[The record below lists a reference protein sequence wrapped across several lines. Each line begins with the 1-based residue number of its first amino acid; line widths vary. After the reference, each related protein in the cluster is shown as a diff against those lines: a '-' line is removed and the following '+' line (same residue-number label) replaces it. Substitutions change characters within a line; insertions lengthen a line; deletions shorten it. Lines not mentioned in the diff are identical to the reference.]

1 MTDAKAGAIPPKA
14 TCANTVKAQFELGQ
28 RLGISGTPTL
38 IFPNGQLVPGYLPA
52 DELINRLNQ
61 SGS

>member
-1 MTDAKAGAIPPKA
+1 KAGKTPPKA
-14 TCANTVKAQFELGQ
+14 TCPNTVREQFELGRQ
-28 RLGISGTPTL
+28 LGVTGTPTL
-38 IFPNGQLVPGYLPA
+38 IFPNGQMVPGYLPA